1 MNRRSGRN
9 LALTLLVFLISNTG
23 FPPGTRAEP
32 PMRFGEVRI
41 VGNKKT
47 RDYVIRREIPVRRG
61 EVYDKARVAEA
72 RSRLAEVPGVGRSEI
87 RLVYV
92 PADSALR
99 LDVRVTEKRTFRAA
113 PLIRRGYENIYSF
126 GLWLADDNFRGRG
139 EALDL
144 AVLLRGNTVVRGR
157 WENPWLGQ
165 GPRVGIGVD
174 ARYRDYR
181 YVYNDLGGVFEDGR
195 IRRGDIKL
203 SFLYSFRRNFR
214 VFLNTG
220 YEQVEGD
227 VDGITVKP
235 GGDRYATVFAGTRYD
250 GRGSRL
256 FPWSG
261 AYVRAEAGVYGPGD
275 AAYAIAAG
283 RLDARV
289 FVPVRNRVVLG
300 ARASASVKDGD
311 TIPVYLRE
319 HVGGGLTLR
328 GYDFGAFNGTNA
340 MLAGAEF
347 RIPVNFNRERTVEDK
362 TLSASVHLFADAG
375 VAWEPDQSPDPG
387 RWHGGFGGGVHLLNS
402 WVQGIRIDYGWHGG
416 EGGSTGRVHVE
427 IGAMF

>member
-1 MNRRSGRN
+1 MYPRSGPK
-9 LALTLLVFLISNTG
+9 LALALVFLLLTTADS
-23 FPPGTRAEP
+23 PPETCART

-47 RDYVIRREIPVRRG
+47 REYVIRREIPVKWG
-61 EVYDKARVAEA
+61 APYDKALVAEA
-72 RSRLAEVPGVGRSEI
+72 RQRIAEIPGIDHSEI
-87 RLVYV
+87 RVVYV

-139 EALDL
+139 EVVGL

-165 GPRVGIGVD
+165 GPRIGIGLD

-181 YVYNDLGGVFEDGR
+181 YVYDDLGGVFADGR
-195 IRRGDIKL
+195 IRRADVEL
-203 SFLYSFRRNFR
+203 SLMYSFRRDFR
-214 VFLNTG
+214 LFLNTG
-220 YEQVEGD
+220 YEHTDGD
-227 VDGITVKP
+227 VDGMTVKP
-235 GGDRYATVFAGTRYD
+235 DGDRYATVFAGTRYD
-250 GRGSRL
+250 GRSSRL

-261 AYVRAEAGVYGPGD
+261 VYVRAEAGVYGPGD
-275 AAYAIAAG
+275 AAYSIPAG
-283 RLDARV
+283 RLDTRV
-289 FVPVRNRVVLG
+289 FVPVLDRTVLG
-300 ARASASVKDGD
+300 LRASASVKDGD

-328 GYDFGAFNGTNA
+328 GYDFGAFNGTNSI
-340 MLAGAEF
+340 LAGAEF
-347 RIPVNFNRERTVEDK
+347 RIPLNFNRERTVEDRRVAVS
-362 TLSASVHLFADAG
+362 LHLFADAG
-375 VAWEPDQSPDPG
+375 VAWEQDQSPDPD
-387 RWHGGFGGGVHLLNS
+387 RWHGGFGGGIHFLNS
-402 WVQGIRIDYGWHGG
+402 WVQGLRVDYGWHGG
-416 EGGSTGRVHVE
+416 NGGRVHVE